1 MGQIDGFMKFPRHG
15 APLRPVA
22 ERREDYRELYREQSD
37 AELAEQGARCMDCGI
52 PYCQTDTGC
61 PVDNLIPEWN
71 DLVYRGQWHEAL
83 GRLHDTNNF
92 PEFTGWL
99 CPAPCESA
107 CTLDLVENAPVT
119 IKNIERNIIE
129 RGFDE
134 GWVAPVAPAPETG
147 FKVAVVG
154 SGPAG
159 LAAAQQLARWGH
171 TVTVLEKHDRIGGL
185 LRYGIPDF
193 KMQKFR
199 IDRRIEQM
207 EAEGVTFRT
216 GVSVGEDVTAEE
228 LRREFDAVILAG
240 GAEKPRDHDVPGRH
254 LEGIHYAMP
263 FLIQQNRINAGD
275 TIPDAERITAAGKNV
290 VIIGGGDTG
299 ADCVGT
305 SIRQGAKSV
314 RQLNIHPEPPEE
326 RSERTPWPEWPH
338 KRMDSTSHQEGCE
351 RLWKDYV
358 KSFEDDGSGRVQKA
372 NCVQVK
378 SAQRRPDGTR
388 ELIEE
393 PGGDFDLDAEL
404 VLLAIGFEGPERS
417 PLLDALGVAVDK
429 RGNAAADPATR
440 MTNVEGVFSAGDMY
454 RGASL
459 IVWAIHDGRRA
470 AEGAHQYLM
479 KQKVARGIKEM
490 AD

>member
-15 APLRPVA
+15 APLRPVGD
-22 ERREDYRELYREQSD
+22 RREDYRELYQEQSD
-37 AELAEQGARCMDCGI
+37 EELATQGARCMDCGI

-83 GRLHDTNNF
+83 SRLHETNNF

-99 CPAPCESA
+99 CPAPCESS
-107 CTLDLVENAPVT
+107 CTLDLVENSPVT

-134 GWVAPVAPAPETG
+134 GWVAPATPAPATG

-171 TVTVLEKHDRIGGL
+171 AVTVLEKSDRLGGL

-199 IDRRIEQM
+199 IDRRLEQM
-207 EAEGVTFRT
+207 RAEGVEFRT
-216 GVSVGEDVTAEE
+216 SVNVGEDITAEE
-228 LRREFDAVILAG
+228 LRAEYDAVILSG
-240 GAEKPRDHDVPGRH
+240 GAEKPRDHDVPGRE
-254 LEGIHYAMP
+254 LAGIHYAMP
-263 FLIQQNRINAGD
+263 FLVQQNKINEGD
-275 TIPDAERITAAGKNV
+275 TIPEAERISAEGKHV

-314 RQLNIHPEPPEE
+314 KQLNIHAEPPEE
-326 RSERTPWPEWPH
+326 RSEKTPWPEWPH
-338 KRMDSTSHQEGCE
+338 KRMDSTSHDEGCE
-351 RLWKDYV
+351 RLWKVYV
-358 KSFEDDGSGRVQKA
+358 KSFEDDGTGRVHKA
-372 NCVQVK
+372 NCVKVQ

-393 PGGDFDLDAEL
+393 PNGDFDLDADL
-404 VLLAIGFEGPERS
+404 VLLAIGFQGPEKG
-417 PLLDALGVAVDK
+417 PLLGGLGVELDK
-429 RGNAAADPATR
+429 RGNATADPATR
-440 MTNVEGVFSAGDMY
+440 MTNVPGVFSAGDMY

-459 IVWAIHDGRRA
+459 IVWAIHDGRHA
-470 AEGAHQYLM
+470 AEGAHRYLM
-479 KQKVARGIKEM
+479 KQKVAQGLKAT

>member
-15 APLRPVA
+15 APLRPADV
-22 ERREDYRELYREQSD
+22 RRGDYQELYQDQTD

-71 DLVYRGQWHEAL
+71 DLVYHGQWHEAL
-83 GRLHDTNNF
+83 GRLHETNNF

-99 CPAPCESA
+99 CPAPCESS

-129 RGFDE
+129 RGFAE
-134 GWVAPVAPAPETG
+134 GWVEPVAPAPATG
-147 FKVAVVG
+147 FTVAVVG

-171 TVTVLEKHDRIGGL
+171 QVTVLEKADRIGGL

-193 KMQKFR
+193 KMAKFR
-199 IDRRIEQM
+199 IDRRMEQM
-207 EAEGVTFRT
+207 QAEGVEFRT
-216 GVSVGEDVTAEE
+216 GVNVGEDVTADE
-228 LRREFDAVILAG
+228 LRAQYDAVILSG
-240 GAEKPRDHDVPGRH
+240 GAEKPRDHDVPGRE
-254 LEGIHYAMP
+254 LAGIHYAMP
-263 FLIQQNRINAGD
+263 FLTQQNKVNAGD
-275 TIPDAERITAAGKNV
+275 TIPEAERISAEGKNV

-305 SIRQGAKSV
+305 SIRQGAASV
-314 RQLNIHPEPPEE
+314 RQLNIHPEPPDE
-326 RSERTPWPEWPH
+326 RSAKTPWPEWPY
-338 KRMDSTSHQEGCE
+338 KRADSTSHGEGCE
-351 RLWKDYV
+351 RLWKVFV
-358 KSFEDDGSGRVQKA
+358 KSFEGDAEGHVRKA
-372 NCVQVK
+372 HAVKVK
-378 SAQRRPDGTR
+378 SAQRRPDGSR

-393 PGGDFDLDAEL
+393 PDGDFTLDADL
-404 VLLAIGFEGPERS
+404 VLLAIGFEGPYTD
-417 PLLDALGVAVDK
+417 PLLEGLGVELDK
-429 RGNAAADPATR
+429 RGNATADPAAR
-440 MTNVEGVFSAGDMY
+440 MTNVPGVFSAGDMY

-459 IVWAIHDGRRA
+459 IVWAIHDGRQA
-470 AEGAHQYLM
+470 AEGAHRYLM
-479 KQKVARGIKEM
+479 KQKVAQGLKAT

>member
-15 APLRPVA
+15 APLRPVGD
-22 ERREDYRELYREQSD
+22 RREDYRELYQEQSD
-37 AELAEQGARCMDCGI
+37 EELATQGARCMDCGI

-83 GRLHDTNNF
+83 SRLHETNNF

-99 CPAPCESA
+99 CPAPCESS
-107 CTLDLVENAPVT
+107 CTLDLVENSPVT

-134 GWVAPVAPAPETG
+134 GWVAPATPAPATG

-171 TVTVLEKHDRIGGL
+171 AVTVLEKNDRLGGL

-199 IDRRIEQM
+199 IDRRLEQM
-207 EAEGVTFRT
+207 RAEGVEFRT
-216 GVSVGEDVTAEE
+216 RVNVGKDVTAEE
-228 LRREFDAVILAG
+228 LRAEYDAVILSG

-263 FLIQQNRINAGD
+263 FLVQQNRINAGD
-275 TIPDAERITAAGKNV
+275 TIPEEERISAEGKHV

-314 RQLNIHPEPPEE
+314 KQLNIHPEPPEE
-326 RSERTPWPEWPH
+326 RSEKTPWPEWPH
-338 KRMDSTSHQEGCE
+338 KRQDSTSHDEGCE
-351 RLWKDYV
+351 RLWKVYV
-358 KSFEDDGSGRVQKA
+358 KSFEDDGTGRVHKA
-372 NCVQVK
+372 NCVKVQ
-378 SAQRRPDGTR
+378 SAQRRPDGSR

-393 PGGDFDLDAEL
+393 PDGDFDLEADL
-404 VLLAIGFEGPERS
+404 VLLAIGFQGPEKG
-417 PLLDALGVAVDK
+417 PLLEGLGVELDK
-429 RGNAAADPATR
+429 RGNATADPATR
-440 MTNVEGVFSAGDMY
+440 MTNVPGVFSAGDMY

-459 IVWAIHDGRRA
+459 IVWAIHDGRHA
-470 AEGAHQYLM
+470 AEGAHRYLM
-479 KQKVARGIKEM
+479 KQKVAQGLKAT

>member
-1 MGQIDGFMKFPRHG
+1 VGQIDGFMKFPRHG
-15 APLRPVA
+15 APVRPA
-22 ERREDYRELYREQSD
+22 DIRKQDYQELYQDQSD
-37 AELAEQGARCMDCGI
+37 EELAQQGARCMDCGI

-71 DLVYRGQWHEAL
+71 DLVYRGEWHEAL
-83 GRLHDTNNF
+83 GRLHETNNF

-99 CPAPCESA
+99 CPAPCESS

-129 RGFDE
+129 RGFQE
-134 GWVAPVAPAPETG
+134 GWVAPVAPAPATG
-147 FKVAVVG
+147 MSVAVVG

-171 TVTVLEKHDRIGGL
+171 AVTVLEKNDRIGGL

-199 IDRRIEQM
+199 IDRRLEQM

-216 GVSVGEDVTAEE
+216 NVDVGTDVTAEE
-228 LRREFDAVILAG
+228 LREEYDAVILAG
-240 GAEKPRDHDVPGRH
+240 GAEHPRDHDVPGRE

-263 FLIQQNRINAGD
+263 FLTQQNKINAGD
-275 TIPDAERITAAGKNV
+275 TVPEAERISAEGKHV
-290 VIIGGGDTG
+290 VVIGGGDTG

-305 SIRQGAKSV
+305 AIRQGAASV
-314 RQLNIHPEPPEE
+314 KQLNIHAEPPEE
-326 RSERTPWPEWPH
+326 RSGKTPWPEWPH
-338 KRMDSTSHQEGCE
+338 KRMDSTSHGEGCE
-351 RLWKDYV
+351 RLWKVYV
-358 KSFEDDGSGRVQKA
+358 KSFEGDESGHVRTA
-372 NCVQVK
+372 NAVKVK
-378 SAQRRPDGTR
+378 SAQRRPDGSR

-393 PGGDFDLDAEL
+393 PDGDFVLDADL
-404 VLLAIGFEGPERS
+404 VLLAIGFSGPAEN
-417 PLLDALGVAVDK
+417 PLYDGLGLKRDK
-429 RGNAAADPATR
+429 RGNITGDPATR
-440 MTNVEGVFSAGDMY
+440 MTNVDGVFSAGDMY

-459 IVWAIHDGRRA
+459 IVWAIHDGRHA
-470 AEGAHQYLM
+470 AEGAHRYLM
-479 KQKVARGIKEM
+479 KQKVEQGLKAT